1 MNSNILFVHEETRP
15 PDLRKGY
22 ILPGMREQQE
32 RLQLARWNWT
42 SHDGNLEK
50 DLGLEARS
58 VYEGLSNTFL
68 INRESRC

>member
-15 PDLRKGY
+15 LDLRKGY

-42 SHDGNLEK
+42 SHDGDLER
-50 DLGLEARS
+50 DLGLKARS
-58 VYEGLSNTFL
+58 VYEGLLNTFL